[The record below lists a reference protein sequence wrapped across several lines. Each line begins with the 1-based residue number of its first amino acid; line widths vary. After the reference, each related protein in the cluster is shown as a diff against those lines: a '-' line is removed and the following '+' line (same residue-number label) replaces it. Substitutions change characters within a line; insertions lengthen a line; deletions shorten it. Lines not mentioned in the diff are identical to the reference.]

1 MVYQIGLSSFILC
14 TLTTLFYKVLPY
26 LQPIDP
32 DSFGMKALKFSFV
45 PLMNGSLMVLSGVTV
60 APQYRKAT
68 SIALGII
75 YIYLVLYA
83 AGDREGWPLIKLLS
97 VIVGIAFGTIVG
109 IGLDEKDKNYVTN
122 PVDKNQ
128 ETVKQVQAI
137 AFEHQVDSFLA
148 SVLRVSKA

>member
-1 MVYQIGLSSFILC
+1 MELLNRIPNWIRWILVPIASILSAFILNI
-14 TLTTLFYKVLPY
+14 LMTLFYNVLPY
-26 LQPIDP
+26 LEPIDP

-109 IGLDEKDKNYVTN
+109 IGLDEKDKNE
-122 PVDKNQ
+122 K
-128 ETVKQVQAI
+128 
-137 AFEHQVDSFLA
+137 L
-148 SVLRVSKA
+148 